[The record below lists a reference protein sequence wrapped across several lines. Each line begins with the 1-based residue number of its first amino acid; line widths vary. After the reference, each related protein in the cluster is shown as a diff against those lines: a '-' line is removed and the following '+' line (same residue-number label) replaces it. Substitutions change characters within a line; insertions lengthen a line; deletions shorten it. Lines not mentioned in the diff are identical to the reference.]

1 MLRTQITLV
10 GNLGRDPELR
20 QAGDQE
26 VCSLNVAVNR
36 RIKGEDMTD
45 WFSVSVWGKPA
56 KNCAD
61 YLHKG
66 SQVIVVG
73 TLEPRVYEKDG
84 VQRTSLDV
92 NAREVHFGA
101 KPENQMSVADAESV
115 AATQKAKAEDEAI
128 PF

>member
-1 MLRTQITLV
+1 MLRTQIMLT
-10 GNLGRDPELR
+10 GNLGRDPETR

-26 VCSLNVAVNR
+26 VCNLAVAVNR
-36 RIKGEDMTD
+36 KTKGEDLTD
-45 WFSVSVWGKPA
+45 WFSVSVWGKQA
-56 KNCAD
+56 AACQQ
-61 YLHKG
+61 YLAKG

-73 TLEPRVYEKDG
+73 TLEPRTYEKDG

-101 KPENQMSVADAESV
+101 KPKETANAAADDS
-115 AATQKAKAEDEAI
+115 I